1 MCSDKNTYY
10 SWKNFLIKNVLLKF
24 KILTLRSTALFV
36 LFFFQ
41 MESTGFKVKCK
52 QFSHLPGF
60 WIKAIHS
67 FLNQLVIFANVDIIP
82 HLCSTFLPRC
92 QYIYKVLLL
101 WVRNFHKITT
111 LHKESESTS
120 KRITVWGPGGVEN
133 GCPTRN
139 SFSRLFLLQFE
150 ILLGH

>member
-1 MCSDKNTYY
+1 
-10 SWKNFLIKNVLLKF
+10 
-24 KILTLRSTALFV
+24 
-36 LFFFQ
+36 

-150 ILLGH
+150 ILLGHWAQEVLKDPVFAKQVQAVALGFDIKAAPTRD